1 MIPSTHASSQEATR
15 FLAGSLWLH
24 HDACAWNPVEEVTT
38 WAHAERFV
46 DATVAMAMS
55 RRVDCSL
62 QVNLRFA
69 SLGTGLEPIAISY
82 TLFAMGEGLLVSED
96 GRIMRSFGHAFSWAC
111 HLRMSDPQQSMAVRQ
126 TCRVLS
132 EYVEVSDGNISP
144 PPPLL
149 IARDSDTTTLAAA

>member
-1 MIPSTHASSQEATR
+1 MISPSISSSQEATR
-15 FLAGSLWLH
+15 FLAGSLMLH
-24 HDACAWNPVEEVTT
+24 YDACAWNPVEKVTT
-38 WAHAERFV
+38 WSHAERFV
-46 DATVAMAMS
+46 EATVAMAMS

-69 SLGTGLEPIAISY
+69 SLEAGLEPIAIAY

-111 HLRMSDPQQSMAVRQ
+111 HLRISDPQQSMAVRQ
-126 TCRVLS
+126 ACRVLS

-149 IARDSDTTTLAAA
+149 ISRDSDTTTLAAA